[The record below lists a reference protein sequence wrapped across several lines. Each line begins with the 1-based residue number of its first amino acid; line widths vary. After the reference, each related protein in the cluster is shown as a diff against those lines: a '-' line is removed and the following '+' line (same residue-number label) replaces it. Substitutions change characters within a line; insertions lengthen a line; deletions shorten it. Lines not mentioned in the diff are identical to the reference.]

1 MGLSDVGFSSHAAP
15 TYYPH
20 VQVFL
25 VESRGLGFNA
35 EGHLTEGRVPCKAM
49 PEDLGVW
56 GFSFWP
62 SVPKGVI
69 VHV

>member
-25 VESRGLGFNA
+25 VESRGLGLMLERTFDRR
-35 EGHLTEGRVPCKAM
+35 EGAMQAM

-56 GFSFWP
+56 GSAFGQVSQRE
-62 SVPKGVI
+62 
-69 VHV
+69 